1 MGKNKRSVM
10 PQEGKNKRSVM
21 PQEGK
26 AIVHRGEIRSYSYSG
41 ILPPPEMLNQYNMI
55 EPWLADR
62 IVKMAE
68 NQQGHRFGM
77 EDFGI
82 REMYKR
88 DKRIQ
93 YISWFLLLVILIWA
107 FVLLFLWRNIQWFL
121 ILVGTMITSIGAWW
135 YSTARADTKKIEKKQ
150 EED

>member
-1 MGKNKRSVM
+1 M

>member
-1 MGKNKRSVM
+1 MGKNKRSVI
-10 PQEGKNKRSVM
+10 

-55 EPWLADR
+55 EPWLADL

-107 FVLLFLWRNIQWFL
+107 FVLLFLWRDTQWFWVL
-121 ILVGTMITSIGAWW
+121 GGAVLTSIGAWW
-135 YSTARADTKKIEKKQ
+135 YSAKHNNSKIEKK
-150 EED
+150 EEEKD

>member
-1 MGKNKRSVM
+1 MGKNKRSVI
-10 PQEGKNKRSVM
+10 

-107 FVLLFLWRNIQWFL
+107 FVLLFLWRDTQWFWVL
-121 ILVGTMITSIGAWW
+121 GGSSAYFYWSLVVFSKT
-135 YSTARADTKKIEKKQ
+135 Q
-150 EED
+150 

>member
-1 MGKNKRSVM
+1 MGKNKTSVI
-10 PQEGKNKRSVM
+10 

-26 AIVHRGEIRSYSYSG
+26 AIVHREEIRHYSYSG

-77 EDFGI
+77 KEIKEYSIFPDFC
-82 REMYKR
+82 
-88 DKRIQ
+88 
-93 YISWFLLLVILIWA
+93 FL
-107 FVLLFLWRNIQWFL
+107 
-121 ILVGTMITSIGAWW
+121 
-135 YSTARADTKKIEKKQ
+135 
-150 EED
+150 

>member
-1 MGKNKRSVM
+1 M
-10 PQEGKNKRSVM
+10 GKNKRSVM

>member
-88 DKRIQ
+88 DKRI
-93 YISWFLLLVILIWA
+93 LIWS

>member
-1 MGKNKRSVM
+1 M

-107 FVLLFLWRNIQWFL
+107 FVLLFLWSNIQWFL

>member
-1 MGKNKRSVM
+1 MGKNKRSVI
-10 PQEGKNKRSVM
+10 

-26 AIVHRGEIRSYSYSG
+26 AIVHRGEIRRYSYSG

-107 FVLLFLWRNIQWFL
+107 FVLLFLWRDTQWFL
-121 ILVGTMITSIGAWW
+121 VLGGSAYFYWGLVVFSKT
-135 YSTARADTKKIEKKQ
+135 Q
-150 EED
+150 

>member
-1 MGKNKRSVM
+1 
-10 PQEGKNKRSVM
+10 M

>member
-1 MGKNKRSVM
+1 M
-10 PQEGKNKRSVM
+10 GKNKRSVM

-121 ILVGTMITSIGAWW
+121 ILVGTMITSIGAWL